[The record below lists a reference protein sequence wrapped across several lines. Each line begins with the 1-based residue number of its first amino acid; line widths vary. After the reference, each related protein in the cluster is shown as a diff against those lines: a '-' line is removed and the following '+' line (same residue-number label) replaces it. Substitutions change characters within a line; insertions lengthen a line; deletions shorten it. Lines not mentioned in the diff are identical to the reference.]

1 MAVQV
6 QVPDLAGRE
15 TPLPGV
21 VVTALPYDRDSLL
34 AALEQRAAEPRP
46 HTRAL
51 DSLFQAFR
59 GPFLAFAETAWN
71 AEQTRRLRD
80 SLARRRAA
88 APSRAAEGELE
99 ARLRT
104 VEDSLRRLEAE
115 LVRRRAVLNAA
126 RDTLW
131 PRIERL
137 RADVERWERATFA
150 GFDSTVRRITR
161 GRFGDGL
168 ADTTDHAGWV
178 TLVLPPGRWWVST
191 RSPDPRDPN
200 AQWYWNLPVTRDTL
214 RLTPAT
220 ARHLPRY

>member
-1 MAVQV
+1 M
-6 QVPDLAGRE
+6 VPDLAGRE

-21 VVTALPYDRDSLL
+21 VVTAVPYDRDSIL

-46 HTRAL
+46 HTRPL

-59 GPFLAFAETAWN
+59 APFLAFAETAWN
-71 AEQTRRLRD
+71 AEQTRRRRD
-80 SLARRRAA
+80 SLARQRAL
-88 APSRAAEGELE
+88 APSRAAEGEL
-99 ARLRT
+99 AAQLRV
-104 VEDSLRRLEAE
+104 VEDSLRRLQAE
-115 LVRRRAVLNAA
+115 LDRRRAILSVA

-137 RADVERWERATFA
+137 RADVERWERTTFA
-150 GFDSTVRRITR
+150 GFDSIVRRVTR

-191 RSPDPRDPN
+191 RSPDPQDPN

-214 RLTPAT
+214 RLTRAT